1 MIVSTEVGFRAWSVV
16 ALLLL
21 VMGLNLLSMLAAVPI
36 LKFVRPVTLKIL
48 GFTLGV
54 MQFAL
59 GIQFV
64 LSAMEIQTLVF
75 QLLLQGQ

>member
-75 QLLLQGQ
+75 QILLRGQ